1 MNTLNAQACT
11 ISTYQT
17 KISLSLSGATL
28 PAILGAIVAC
38 KQATKARLHEL
49 ASDARKAAEAVEQ
62 ARAAVESADK
72 AGKADARAY
81 AKEKEK
87 VLRAALS
94 AVQVHIAGEYQ
105 QAHADARELCE
116 LAEKAAR
123 DAGDHTVADTWKW
136 SSSAAPNS
144 KKYKN
149 ALFQL
154 KAMVQDISGLELAY
168 DKGADKWAAK
178 PAPAKAAKAAKAVPV
193 KTPTDGGS
201 TLEPIAQG
209 KAATVPATDADARQE
224 SSVTDNAATI
234 PMMVSA
240 NRQAYLLAIAR
251 CYASKSAMLAAIRD
265 LPVDAFGE
273 QADELPANVSG
284 PVQLVS
290 VK

>member
-1 MNTLNAQACT
+1 MNTLNAQPCT
-11 ISTYQT
+11 ISSYQT
-17 KISLSLSGATL
+17 KIGLSLSGATL

-38 KQATKARLHEL
+38 KQATKARLHAL
-49 ASDARKAAEAVEQ
+49 AEDARKAAEAVER

-72 AGKADARAY
+72 AGKAAARAE

-94 AVQVHIAGEYQ
+94 AVQQKIAAEYQ

-116 LAEKAAR
+116 LAEKTAR
-123 DAGDHTVADTWKW
+123 EAGDHPVADTWKW

-154 KAMVQDISGLELAY
+154 KAMVQDVSGLVLAY

-178 PAPAKAAKAAKAVPV
+178 PAPAKAPKAAKHAPI
-193 KTPTDGGS
+193 KTPASAGAAP
-201 TLEPIAQG
+201 EPIAQG
-209 KAATVPATDADARQE
+209 KADSQPATDADARQE
-224 SSVTDNAATI
+224 SSIDTAATI

-273 QADELPANVSG
+273 QADELPANVQG
-284 PVQLVS
+284 PAQLVA